1 MNTGLALAAFI
12 DGPLAIVGGFG
23 AVAAGA
29 FGTYSIL
36 ESQIKTPKAIT
47 SKGKYNP
54 FTFFSC
60 MMKYFVHINPF
71 LNIMEVKVGP
81 CFQK

>member
-12 DGPLAIVGGFG
+12 DGPFAIVGGFG

-36 ESQIKTPKAIT
+36 ESQESRQPKAII
-47 SKGKYNP
+47 SKGKYKP
-54 FTFFSC
+54 IIFH
-60 MMKYFVHINPF
+60 V
-71 LNIMEVKVGP
+71 L
-81 CFQK
+81 